1 MVRSYDISSHGSE
14 IVITVF
20 KSPTVFPLSWAI
32 NQTPNQYFFEAATDI
47 VTYQAPPRDTL
58 EFIKQNPDLMFDML
72 SEVYLGVDTLRRR
85 VAHLMGG
92 DANTRLLFELSL
104 QGRRFGTPY
113 KHNGTLIKLNE
124 AELGARS
131 GLSRETVSRKL
142 GELKKKRLI
151 SVSQV
156 GIILHDTKELE
167 SALGSRL

>member
-1 MVRSYDISSHGSE
+1 
-14 IVITVF
+14 
-20 KSPTVFPLSWAI
+20 
-32 NQTPNQYFFEAATDI
+32 
-47 VTYQAPPRDTL
+47 
-58 EFIKQNPDLMFDML
+58 
-72 SEVYLGVDTLRRR
+72 
-85 VAHLMGG
+85 MGG